1 MSEQKTCKQRV
12 RGELRSR
19 ISDLE
24 KLWKAYKEDP
34 DKEVEDLGT
43 FDEYGLGFDYV
54 APDAF
59 GDGKAKTRK
68 QRREHDFRG
77 YFRYQLSY
85 GGPSDEFRFY
95 CDENLNP
102 VEIEYWFLDWFDG
115 AHIDL
120 TGENYKLLE
129 EIFLDLKETG
139 TVQHKLDASR
149 EK

>member
-1 MSEQKTCKQRV
+1 MPEQKTCQQRV
-12 RGELRSR
+12 AGKLESR

-43 FDEYGLGFDYV
+43 FDEYGLAFDYV
-54 APDAF
+54 KPGTFNDQ
-59 GDGKAKTRK
+59 K
-68 QRREHDFRG
+68 RG

-85 GGPSDEFRFY
+85 GGPSDEFRFF

-102 VEIEYWFLDWFDG
+102 AKIEYWFLDWFDG
-115 AHIDL
+115 AHITL

-149 EK
+149 EE